1 MSGIAIPDRW
11 SPRFAAF
18 FGWYAGRQLARRF
31 HAVRLAQG
39 SEAALAALR
48 EAPGPALVAMSHA
61 SWWDPMVAVWLHRRH
76 FPDRGNVTPMDSRE
90 LARFRFLTRLGIF
103 GIDPDDPASLP
114 AMVRHVEA
122 RLATMSRG
130 TFVVTPQGR
139 FTDVRDPVTLRPGA
153 ASVLAAVRGMQ
164 AWCVA
169 VEYAFWVDARPE
181 VFIRVERVPEPA
193 QTRRA
198 AWQGALQ
205 GAMQQNAD
213 ALSMAVRARK
223 AERFTTALGGEA
235 RVHPVYD
242 LWLRVR
248 GRSRAIDVEHRRPG

>member
-1 MSGIAIPDRW
+1 MSGIEIADRW

-18 FGWYAGRQLARRF
+18 FGWYAGRQLAGRF
-31 HAVRLAQG
+31 HAVRLARG
-39 SEAALAALR
+39 SVAELAALR
-48 EAPGPALVAMSHA
+48 ETDGPALVALSHA
-61 SWWDPMVAVWLHRRH
+61 SWWDPMVAVWLHRRF
-76 FPDRGNVTPMDSRE
+76 FPNRGNVTPMDARE

-122 RLATMSRG
+122 RLSSMPRG

-139 FTDVRDPVTLRPGA
+139 FTDVREPVALRPGA
-153 ASVLAAVRGMQ
+153 ASVLAGVRGMQ

-181 VFIRVERVPEPA
+181 IFIRVQRVPAPA
-193 QTRRA
+193 ESRRA
-198 AWQGALQ
+198 AWQVALQ
-205 GAMQQNAD
+205 SAMQDNAD
-213 ALSMAVRARK
+213 ALAHAVRSRQ
-223 AERFTTALGGEA
+223 AERFDGVLGGEA

-248 GRSRAIDVEHRRPG
+248 GRSRGIEVGHRRPG